1 MAKYQSTLGQLL
13 TGSQNTINITGAT
26 GSSGYS
32 NPWTIGG
39 SAGTIS
45 IQDLATSGWET
56 DPYVKKYQVLEIEE
70 DLLALSCAWQRIR
83 EIRKTDTSGPYN
95 AISKLT
101 DPTLFNSV
109 TEVDY
114 TKAAQVRDYYSKKIM
129 LWKLKGESL
138 SRFREDMNAF
148 IHTDGKIFKED
159 MMPLAYRLPEFYD
172 YDSDFDMLSN
182 EYNKKVSQTTQHEVT
197 GKRLKLAKTY
207 VVSKKHNKRK
217 EYWFSDDNNDLVSM
231 SIDLSNPLLS
241 LLDTCAQNT
250 IKVNAIYTKKSRDN
264 NEYLVANK
272 FKFV

>member
-32 NPWTIGG
+32 NPWTLSG

-182 EYNKKVSQTTQHEVT
+182 EYIFNFMIYRAE
-197 GKRLKLAKTY
+197 LL
-207 VVSKKHNKRK
+207 
-217 EYWFSDDNNDLVSM
+217 SM
-231 SIDLSNPLLS
+231 SIDLSNPLVS
-241 LLDTCAQNT
+241 LLDIHTQNT
-250 IKVNAIYTKKSRDN
+250 IKVDAIYTKRSRDN